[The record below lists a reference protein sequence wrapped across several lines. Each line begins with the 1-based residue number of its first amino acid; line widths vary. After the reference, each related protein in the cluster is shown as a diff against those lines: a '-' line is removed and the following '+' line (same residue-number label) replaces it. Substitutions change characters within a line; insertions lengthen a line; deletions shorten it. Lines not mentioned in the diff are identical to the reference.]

1 MWANNI
7 KNSKNMF
14 FSPICDPQNFFH
26 HRIFFKKS
34 GSLTFV
40 HVWCPNFMQKIKKTN
55 EPQTDGPYPVSILG
69 VQLLNIDKIQYL
81 LDKDC

>member
-1 MWANNI
+1 MG
-7 KNSKNMF
+7 F
-14 FSPICDPQNFFH
+14 FPHLWPPK
-26 HRIFFKKS
+26 IFFQKS
-34 GSLTFV
+34 GSVTFV
-40 HVWCPNFMQKIKKTN
+40 PLWYTNFMQKIKKTN